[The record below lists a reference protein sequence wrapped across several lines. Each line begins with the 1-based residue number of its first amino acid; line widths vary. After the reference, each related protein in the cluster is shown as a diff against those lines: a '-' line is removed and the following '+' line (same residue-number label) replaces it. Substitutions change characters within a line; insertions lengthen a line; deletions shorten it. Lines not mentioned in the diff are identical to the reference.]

1 MGALVGLGVGLGLFL
16 LVAPR
21 SAIATKRSQ
30 DRTSR
35 NLELLITADL
45 PALDPRRVDLAG
57 WLLGLLSGL
66 LVLLMT
72 STWPIAVALG
82 LAASRLPWALLRSR
96 ARRRADENR
105 MAWPEAV
112 DHLASAVRAGLP
124 LPEGLCALSTR
135 GPAALRE
142 HFAEFAVTYR
152 ATGSFPES
160 LDRLEWALAD
170 PVADRV
176 IEALR
181 LAREV
186 GGSDLG
192 RLLRTVSVFLREDGR
207 VRAELQTRQGSV
219 VNAAKLAVAAPWAV
233 LLLLGTQ
240 SSTVRAYNSF
250 TGVMVLAFGAG
261 LCAVAYR
268 LMIVIGRLPQEQRV
282 LR

>member
-1 MGALVGLGVGLGLFL
+1 MGALVGLGVGLGIFL
-16 LVAPR
+16 LVAPK
-21 SAIATKRSQ
+21 SATATRLSLT
-30 DRTSR
+30 RAAR
-35 NLELLITADL
+35 NLDTLVTADL
-45 PALDPRRVDLAG
+45 PTLDPRRVDLAG
-57 WLLGLLSGL
+57 WGLGLVCGL

-72 STWPIAVALG
+72 STWPIALAMG
-82 LAASRLPWALLRSR
+82 LAASRLPWAILRAR

-105 MAWPEAV
+105 LAWPEAV

-124 LPEGLCALSTR
+124 LPEAVCALATR
-135 GPAALRE
+135 GPDALRE
-142 HFAEFAVTYR
+142 HFAGFAIAYR

-160 LDRLEWALAD
+160 LDRLEWTLAD
-170 PVADRV
+170 PIADRV

-192 RLLRTVSVFLREDGR
+192 RLLRTVSAFLREDAR
-207 VRAELQTRQGSV
+207 VRAELQVRQSSTI
-219 VNAAKLAVAAPWAV
+219 NAAKLAVAAPWAV

-250 TGVMVLAFGAG
+250 TGVVVLAVGAA
-261 LCAVAYR
+261 LCAVAYK
-268 LMIVIGRLPQEQRV
+268 LMLLIGRLPTEQRV